1 MLLPVIPR
9 KLILRV
15 TYHSTYCLEHFKPSK
30 MKLYQI
36 IVEYNTPQTRCILFS
51 GSSGVYPKAILGS
64 YFSCNEIKRTSKASV
79 APEMN

>member
-15 TYHSTYCLEHFKPSK
+15 TYHSTYCLEHFKQSK

-36 IVEYNTPQTRCILFS
+36 IVEYNTPQTRCT
-51 GSSGVYPKAILGS
+51 Y
-64 YFSCNEIKRTSKASV
+64 SV
-79 APEMN
+79 EAVEYIQRRF